1 LSGTVPNPLATQH
14 GHPGATLLAV
24 FPVNGGSDQLA
35 IVSYLLPRPPAPAAR
50 ARRAR
55 PARAG
60 AAPALRPLGP
70 ARPAGAAESSD
81 AITPAGRPRPA
92 GAVRPVTAIHAGATG
107 PAGPGGG
114 SVRAAAAVPPADG
127 LVLDTAGR
135 RVLVEGR
142 DIGLV
147 FREFELLQFLAM
159 NPGRALSRP
168 EIFRSVW
175 GEEPFESSRTV
186 DIHVHRVRRKLGPA
200 HSRHIVT
207 VRRIGYRYEAG
218 QP

>member
-1 LSGTVPNPLATQH
+1 VPNPLATQH
-14 GHPGATLLAV
+14 DHPGATLLAV

-35 IVSYLLPRPPAPAAR
+35 IVSYLLPRPPALAVR

-55 PARAG
+55 TA
-60 AAPALRPLGP
+60 AAPAIRPLGP
-70 ARPAGAAESSD
+70 ARSPDAAESSD
-81 AITPAGRPRPA
+81 AITPAGGARPA
-92 GAVRPVTAIHAGATG
+92 GAVRPVTAIHAGATW
-107 PAGPGGG
+107 PAGPGG
-114 SVRAAAAVPPADG
+114 SAPAAAAVPPADG

-159 NPGRALSRP
+159 NPGRALSRS

>member
-1 LSGTVPNPLATQH
+1 VPNPLATQH
-14 GHPGATLLAV
+14 DHPGATLLAV
-24 FPVNGGSDQLA
+24 FPVNGGSDRMA
-35 IVSYLLPRPPAPAAR
+35 IVSYLLPRPPALAVR

-55 PARAG
+55 PARTA
-60 AAPALRPLGP
+60 AAPAIRPPGL
-70 ARPAGAAESSD
+70 ARSPDAAEASD
-81 AITPAGRPRPA
+81 TITPAGGARLT
-92 GAVRPVTAIHAGATG
+92 GAVRPITAIHAGATW

-114 SVRAAAAVPPADG
+114 SVPAAAEAPPADG
-127 LVLDTAGR
+127 LVIDTAGR

-147 FREFELLQFLAM
+147 FREFELLQFLAL

-175 GEEPFESSRTV
+175 GEEHFESSRTV